1 MTTKRWMSFSAV
13 AAVALVLAACSGSG
27 DDEYGA
33 IAVSQSTARVGMSSE
48 SLTQSLANERAR
60 DKCDV
65 KDCTVVLQ
73 FRQCGAVASGK
84 NVRGD
89 LIIATAEGGS
99 AYDAQTAANNSC
111 SAEGGRDCDAIPNL
125 PAKCN

>member
-1 MTTKRWMSFSAV
+1 MTMKRWISFF
-13 AAVALVLAACSGSG
+13 AATAAALLLAACGGGS
-27 DDEYGA
+27 DEYGA
-33 IAVSQSTARVGMSSE
+33 IAVSQSTARVGISTE

-60 DKCDV
+60 DRCDA

-99 AYDAQTAANNSC
+99 AYDAQTAANNIC
-111 SAEGGRDCDAIPNL
+111 TAEGGRDCDAIPNI

>member
-1 MTTKRWMSFSAV
+1 MTMNRWISGAAV
-13 AAVALVLAACSGSG
+13 AAAALVLAACGGS

-33 IAVSQSTARVGMSSE
+33 IAVSESTARVGIATE
-48 SLTQSLANERAR
+48 SVTQSRANERAR
-60 DKCDV
+60 EKCDA

-84 NVRGD
+84 NVRGA
-89 LIIATAEGGS
+89 LIIAAAEGGS
-99 AYDAQTAANNSC
+99 AYDAQTAANNIC
-111 SAEGGRDCDAIPNL
+111 TAEGGRDCDAIPNL